1 MGVYGTKNA
10 LEWSSI
16 LRASRRLTDI
26 IIMANG
32 SVEAIELRGF
42 RKNSDIYVAIGLIG
56 ILALMIIP
64 LPAFILDIFLAANI
78 TIALSIL
85 LICLYTVQPLDF
97 SVFPSVLLVTTLF
110 RLALNIASTR
120 LILLHGS
127 EGGDAAGAVIKAF
140 GQFVVGG
147 NYIVGAVLFLI
158 LVVINFV
165 VITKGAGRVAEVA
178 ARFTL
183 DAMPGKQMA
192 IDADL
197 SAGLLTDKEAKLRRM
212 KISREADFYGSMDG
226 ASKFVRGDAVAG
238 IMIVLIN
245 IFGGLII
252 GVWQQGMPL
261 MNALTNYT
269 LLTIGEG
276 LVAQI
281 PALVISTAAGILV
294 TRSADENSFGQ
305 ELTGQF
311 MNYPKAF
318 FVSSGVMFLFA
329 LIPGLPHFA
338 FLLLAGVTFLIGKM
352 AREKAE
358 VIEESVVSETTAGEE
373 SIDQASNIR
382 PLDVLELEVG
392 YGLVPMVD
400 AAQNGEL
407 LERIRSIRRQTA
419 QKMGFV
425 VPPIHIHDN
434 LQLKPYE
441 YNLLIRG
448 ARVGGSELTGQYLAM
463 DSGTVTANLPGMTTK
478 EPVFGLP
485 AVWIRSEDR
494 DQAQINGYTV
504 VDSTTVVAT
513 HISEIIKRYSH
524 ELVGRQEMQQLLDNV
539 AVTAPKVVDELIPNL
554 LNLGTVLRVVK
565 SLLKE
570 GVSIRDMRTILESLA
585 DYASLTK
592 DPDVLTEFVRQ
603 GLGRFIVDQYK
614 LEDDTLFLVTIDREV
629 EDMIAEA
636 IQPSDQG
643 SYLAI
648 EPAVAQQII
657 TSVRGMSERF
667 GSSGAQPLL
676 LASPSIRRHVR
687 KLIERFVPHMAVLSH
702 NEIPQNVK
710 IQSLGVVSLNAG

>member
-1 MGVYGTKNA
+1 
-10 LEWSSI
+10 
-16 LRASRRLTDI
+16 
-26 IIMANG
+26 MANG
-32 SVEAIELRGF
+32 SVDAIELRGV
-42 RKNSDIYVAIGLIG
+42 RKNSDIYVALALIG
-56 ILALMIIP
+56 VLSLMIVP
-64 LPAFILDIFLAANI
+64 LPAFVLDIFLAANM

-110 RLALNIASTR
+110 RLSLNIASTR

-127 EGGDAAGAVIKAF
+127 EGVDAAGAVIKAF

-197 SAGLLTDKEAKLRRM
+197 SAGLLTDKEAKRRRL

-226 ASKFVRGDAVAG
+226 ASKFVRGDAIAG
-238 IMIVLIN
+238 IIIVLIN

-252 GVWQQGMPL
+252 GVWQQGMPF
-261 MNALTNYT
+261 MIALSNYT

-281 PALVISTAAGILV
+281 PALIISTAAGILV

-311 MNYPKAF
+311 LNYPKAF

-338 FLLLAGVTFLIGKM
+338 FLLLAGVTFLVGKM
-352 AREKAE
+352 AREKA
-358 VIEESVVSETTAGEE
+358 VVVEDGAVAEMTPGEE

-392 YGLVPMVD
+392 YGLVPLVD
-400 AAQNGEL
+400 AAQSGEL

-441 YNLLIRG
+441 YNLLVRG

-463 DSGTVTANLPGMTTK
+463 DSGSVTAKFEGNITR

-494 DQAQINGYTV
+494 DRAQSFGYTV

-513 HISEIIKRYSH
+513 HVSEIVKRYSH
-524 ELVGRQEMQQLLDNV
+524 ELIGRQELQQLLDNV

-614 LEDDTLFLVTIDREV
+614 LEDDILLLVTIDRDV
-629 EDMIAEA
+629 EDIIAEA

-643 SYLAI
+643 NYLAI

-657 TSVRGMSERF
+657 SSIRNMAERF
-667 GSSGAQPLL
+667 SSSGAQPVL

-702 NEIPQNVK
+702 NEIPQNIK
-710 IQSLGVVSLNAG
+710 IQSLGVVSFNAG

>member
-1 MGVYGTKNA
+1 
-10 LEWSSI
+10 
-16 LRASRRLTDI
+16 
-26 IIMANG
+26 MANG
-32 SVEAIELRGF
+32 AVEAIGISGP
-42 RKNSDIYVAIGLIG
+42 RKNSDIYVAVALIG

-64 LPAFILDIFLAANI
+64 LPAFFLDLFLAANI

-85 LICLYTVQPLDF
+85 LICLYTDQPLDF

-127 EGGDAAGAVIKAF
+127 EGAESAGAVIKAF

-147 NYIVGAVLFLI
+147 NYIVGAVIFLI
-158 LVVINFV
+158 LVIINFV

-197 SAGLLTDKEAKLRRM
+197 SAGLITDKEAKARRL
-212 KISREADFYGSMDG
+212 KIAREADFYGSMDG

-252 GVWQQGMPL
+252 GIWQQGMPI

-281 PALVISTAAGILV
+281 PALIISTAAGILV

-311 MNYPKAF
+311 LNYPKAF
-318 FVSSGVMFLFA
+318 FVSSGVLFLFA
-329 LIPGLPHFA
+329 MIPGLPHFA
-338 FLLLAGVTFLIGKM
+338 FLLLSGITYLIGKM
-352 AREKAE
+352 ARSKPDQEAE
-358 VIEESVVSETTAGEE
+358 AAMAEAAAVAAAAEDE

-400 AAQNGEL
+400 ASQDGEL
-407 LERIRSIRRQTA
+407 LERIRSIRSQTA

-463 DSGTVTANLPGMTTK
+463 DSGAVISTIHGVTTK

-485 AVWIRSEDR
+485 AVWIRSEER

-524 ELVGRQEMQQLLDNV
+524 ELVGRQELQQLLDSV
-539 AVTAPKVVDELIPNL
+539 ATSAPKVVDELIPGL
-554 LNLGTVLRVVK
+554 LNLGTVLRVIK
-565 SLLKE
+565 NLLKE
-570 GVSIRDMRTILESLA
+570 GVSIRDMRTILESMA

-614 LEDDTLFLVTIDREV
+614 LDEDALYLATIDREV
-629 EDMIAEA
+629 EDLIAEA

-643 SYLAI
+643 SYLAL
-648 EPAVAQQII
+648 EPATAQQII
-657 TSVRGMSERF
+657 TSVRNMSDRF
-667 GSSGAQPLL
+667 GASGAQPVL

-702 NEIPQNVK
+702 NEIPQNIK
-710 IQSLGVVSLNAG
+710 IQSLGMVSLHAG

>member
-1 MGVYGTKNA
+1 
-10 LEWSSI
+10 
-16 LRASRRLTDI
+16 
-26 IIMANG
+26 MANG
-32 SVEAIELRGF
+32 TVEAIELNGL
-42 RKNSDIYVAIGLIG
+42 RKNSDIYVALALIG
-56 ILALMIIP
+56 VLALMIVP
-64 LPAFILDIFLAANI
+64 LPAFMLDIFLAANL
-78 TIALSIL
+78 TISLAIL
-85 LICLYTVQPLDF
+85 LVCLYTIHPLDF

-127 EGGDAAGAVIKAF
+127 EGVEAAGAVIMSF

-147 NYIVGAVLFLI
+147 NYVVGAVLFLI
-158 LVVINFV
+158 LVIINFV
-165 VITKGAGRVAEVA
+165 VITKGAGRVAEVQ

-197 SAGLLTDKEAKLRRM
+197 SAGMITEKDARARRI
-212 KISREADFYGSMDG
+212 KIAREADFYGSMDG

-238 IMIVLIN
+238 ILIVMVN

-252 GVWQQGMPL
+252 GIFQQGMPIQA
-261 MNALTNYT
+261 ALTNYT

-276 LVAQI
+276 LVAQL
-281 PALVISTAAGILV
+281 PALIISVAAGIIV
-294 TRSADENSFGQ
+294 TRSADDDNFGNAI
-305 ELTGQF
+305 TGQF

-318 FVSSGVMFLFA
+318 YVSSGVLLVFG
-329 LIPGLPHFA
+329 LIPGLPHLAFFLLSGVA
-338 FLLLAGVTFLIGKM
+338 FLAGKM
-352 AREKAE
+352 AREKAQ
-358 VIEESVVSETTAGEE
+358 VVEETALPEAGNGEE
-373 SIDQASNIR
+373 SLDSTSSIR

-400 AAQNGEL
+400 ASQDGEL
-407 LERIRSIRRQTA
+407 LERIRSIRRQFA

-463 DSGTVTANLPGMTTK
+463 DSGAVTAQLAGAATK

-485 AVWIRSEDR
+485 AVWIGSSDR

-513 HISEIIKRYSH
+513 HISEVIKRYSH

-539 AVTAPKVVDELIPNL
+539 AVNAPKVVEELIPSL
-554 LNLGTVLRVVK
+554 LSLGTVLRVVK
-565 SLLKE
+565 NLLKE
-570 GVSIRDMRTILESLA
+570 GVSIRDMRTILETLA

-614 LEDDTLFLVTIDREV
+614 LEDDTLCLVTLDREI
-629 EDMIAEA
+629 EDIIAEA

-643 SYLAI
+643 SFLAI
-648 EPAVAQQII
+648 EPNTAQQII
-657 TSVRGMSERF
+657 TMIRSMADRF
-667 GSSGAQPLL
+667 GMSGAQPVL

-710 IQSLGVVSLNAG
+710 IQSLGVVSINAG

>member
-1 MGVYGTKNA
+1 
-10 LEWSSI
+10 
-16 LRASRRLTDI
+16 
-26 IIMANG
+26 MANG
-32 SVEAIELRGF
+32 TVEAIELRGF
-42 RKNSDIYVAIGLIG
+42 RKNSDIYVAVGLIG
-56 ILALMIIP
+56 ILALMIVP
-64 LPAFILDIFLAANI
+64 LPAFVLDIFLAANI
-78 TIALSIL
+78 TVALSIL
-85 LICLYTVQPLDF
+85 LICLYTIQPLDF
-97 SVFPSVLLVTTLF
+97 SIFPSVLLVTTLF

-127 EGGDAAGAVIKAF
+127 EGAESAGAVIKAF

-158 LVVINFV
+158 LVIINFV

-178 ARFTL
+178 ARITL

-197 SAGLLTDKEAKLRRM
+197 SAGLLTDKEAKLRRL

-238 IMIVLIN
+238 ILIVLVN

-261 MNALTNYT
+261 MNALSNYT

-305 ELTGQF
+305 EMTGQF

-318 FVSSGVMFLFA
+318 FVVSGVMFLFA
-329 LIPGLPHFA
+329 MIPGLPHFA
-338 FLLLAGVTFLIGKM
+338 FLLLAGVTFLLGKM

-358 VIEESVVSETTAGEE
+358 IVEETAVSEATAGEE

-463 DSGTVTANLPGMTTK
+463 DSGAVTANLPGVTTK

-485 AVWIRSEDR
+485 AVWIRGDDR

-524 ELVGRQEMQQLLDNV
+524 ELVGRQELQQLLDNV
-539 AVTAPKVVDELIPNL
+539 AVTAPKVVEELIPNL
-554 LNLGTVLRVVK
+554 LNLGTVLRVIK

-570 GVSIRDMRTILESLA
+570 GVSVRDMRTILESLA

-614 LEDDTLFLVTIDREV
+614 MEDETLFLVTMDREV

-648 EPAVAQQII
+648 EPSVAQLII
-657 TSVRGMSERF
+657 TSVRTMSERF
-667 GSSGAQPLL
+667 GASGAQPVL

-710 IQSLGVVSLNAG
+710 IQSLGVVGINAG

>member
-1 MGVYGTKNA
+1 
-10 LEWSSI
+10 
-16 LRASRRLTDI
+16 
-26 IIMANG
+26 MANG
-32 SVEAIELRGF
+32 SVDAIELRGL
-42 RKNSDIYVAIGLIG
+42 RKSSDIYVALGLIG
-56 ILALMIIP
+56 ILSLMIIP
-64 LPAFILDIFLAANI
+64 LPAFVLDIFLAANI
-78 TIALSIL
+78 TVALSIL

-110 RLALNIASTR
+110 RLSLNIASTR

-127 EGGDAAGAVIKAF
+127 EGTDSAGAVIKAF

-147 NYIVGAVLFLI
+147 NYVVGAVLFLI

-197 SAGLLTDKEAKLRRM
+197 SAGVLTDKEAKRRRL

-226 ASKFVRGDAVAG
+226 ASKFVRGDAIAG
-238 IMIVLIN
+238 IIIVLIN

-252 GVWQQGMPL
+252 GIWQQGMPF
-261 MNALTNYT
+261 MDALSNYT

-281 PALVISTAAGILV
+281 PALIISTAAGILV

-311 MNYPKAF
+311 LNYPKAF

-338 FLLLAGVTFLIGKM
+338 FFLLSCVTFLVGKM
-352 AREKAE
+352 AREKTE
-358 VIEESVVSETTAGEE
+358 VVEESAVAEKTAGEE

-392 YGLVPMVD
+392 YGLVPLVD
-400 AAQNGEL
+400 AAQSGEL

-434 LQLKPYE
+434 LQLRPYE
-441 YNLLIRG
+441 YNLLVRG
-448 ARVGGSELTGQYLAM
+448 ARVGGSELSGQYLAM
-463 DSGTVTANLPGMTTK
+463 DSGAVKAKLEGNITK

-494 DQAQINGYTV
+494 DRAQSSGYTV

-513 HISEIIKRYSH
+513 HVSEIVKRYSH
-524 ELVGRQEMQQLLDNV
+524 ELIGRQELQQLLDNV

-614 LEDDTLFLVTIDREV
+614 LEDDTLLLVTIDRDV

-643 SYLAI
+643 NYLAI

-657 TSVRGMSERF
+657 SSIRSMAERF
-667 GSSGAQPLL
+667 SSSGAQPVL

-702 NEIPQNVK
+702 NEIPQNIK
-710 IQSLGVVSLNAG
+710 IQSLGVVSFNAG

>member
-1 MGVYGTKNA
+1 
-10 LEWSSI
+10 
-16 LRASRRLTDI
+16 
-26 IIMANG
+26 MANG
-32 SVEAIELRGF
+32 TVEAIELGGL
-42 RKNSDIYVAIGLIG
+42 RKNSDIYVALALIG
-56 ILALMIIP
+56 VLSLMIIP
-64 LPAFILDIFLAANI
+64 LPAFLLDVFLATSI
-78 TIALSIL
+78 TISIVIL
-85 LICLYTVQPLDF
+85 LVCLYTTHPLDF
-97 SVFPSVLLVTTLF
+97 SVFPSILLVTTLF
-110 RLALNIASTR
+110 RLALNIAGTR

-127 EGGDAAGAVIKAF
+127 EGVEAAGAVIKAF

-147 NYIVGAVLFLI
+147 NYVVGAVIFLI
-158 LVVINFV
+158 LVIINFV
-165 VITKGAGRVAEVA
+165 VITKGAGRVAEVT

-197 SAGLLTDKEAKLRRM
+197 SAGMITEKEARARRI
-212 KISREADFYGSMDG
+212 KVSREADFYGSMDG
-226 ASKFVRGDAVAG
+226 ASKFVRGDAIAG

-252 GVWQQGMPL
+252 GVFQQGMAVEA
-261 MNALTNYT
+261 ALTNYT

-276 LVAQI
+276 LVAQV
-281 PALVISTAAGILV
+281 PALIISTAAGIIV
-294 TRSADENSFGQ
+294 TRSADENNFGS
-305 ELTGQF
+305 EITGQF

-318 FVSSGVMFLFA
+318 YVSSGVLFVFA
-329 LIPGLPHFA
+329 MIPGLPHFA
-338 FLLLAGVTFLIGKM
+338 FLLLSGVAFLVGKM
-352 AREKAE
+352 AREKAQ
-358 VIEESVVSETTAGEE
+358 VVEEMAMPDTAGGEE
-373 SIDQASNIR
+373 ASDQAAIR
-382 PLDVLELEVG
+382 PLDILELEVG

-400 AAQNGEL
+400 AAQDGEL
-407 LERIRSIRRQTA
+407 LERIRSIRRQYA
-419 QKMGFV
+419 QKLGFV

-448 ARVGGSELTGQYLAM
+448 AKVGGSELTGQYLAM
-463 DSGTVTANLPGMTTK
+463 DSGAVTGAIQGVKTK
-478 EPVFGLP
+478 EPVFGLDS
-485 AVWIRSEDR
+485 VWIGSDTR
-494 DQAQINGYTV
+494 DEAQVMGYTV

-513 HISEIIKRYSH
+513 HISEIVKRHAH
-524 ELVGRQEMQQLLDNV
+524 ELVGRQEMQQLLDNLS
-539 AVTAPKVVDELIPNL
+539 VTAPKVVDELIPNL

-565 SLLKE
+565 GLLKE
-570 GVSIRDMRTILESLA
+570 GVSIRDLRTILETLA

-614 LEDDTLFLVTIDREV
+614 LEDDTLCLITMNREV
-629 EDMIAEA
+629 EDIIAEA

-648 EPAVAQQII
+648 EPNTAQLII
-657 TSVRGMSERF
+657 GAIRNMADRF
-667 GSSGAQPLL
+667 SASGAQPVL

-710 IQSLGVVSLNAG
+710 IQSLGVVSLNVG

>member
-1 MGVYGTKNA
+1 
-10 LEWSSI
+10 
-16 LRASRRLTDI
+16 
-26 IIMANG
+26 MAQ
-32 SVEAIELRGF
+32 STIEAIELGGI
-42 RKNSDIYVAIGLIG
+42 RKNSDIYVAVGLIG
-56 ILALMIIP
+56 VLALMIVP
-64 LPAFILDIFLAANI
+64 LPAFLLDIFLATNLTVSLA
-78 TIALSIL
+78 IL
-85 LICLYTVQPLDF
+85 LVCLYTVHPLDF

-127 EGGDAAGAVIKAF
+127 EGVEAAGAVIKAF
-140 GQFVVGG
+140 SQFVVGG
-147 NYIVGAVLFLI
+147 NYVVGAVLFLI
-158 LVVINFV
+158 LVIINFV
-165 VITKGAGRVAEVA
+165 VITKGAGRVAEVQ

-197 SAGLLTDKEAKLRRM
+197 SAGLITEKDARARRV
-212 KISREADFYGSMDG
+212 KIAREADFYGSMDG

-238 IMIVLIN
+238 ILIVLVN

-252 GVWQQGMPL
+252 GVFQQGMPIQS
-261 MNALTNYT
+261 ALTNYT

-276 LVAQI
+276 LVAQL
-281 PALVISTAAGILV
+281 PALIISVAAGIIV
-294 TRSADENSFGQ
+294 TRSADDDNFGNAI
-305 ELTGQF
+305 TGQF
-311 MNYPKAF
+311 MSYPKAF
-318 FVSSGVMFLFA
+318 YVASGVLFTFG

-338 FLLLAGVTFLIGKM
+338 FFLLSAAAFLAGKL
-352 AREKAE
+352 AREKAQI
-358 VIEESVVSETTAGEE
+358 VEEAAIPESGEE
-373 SIDQASNIR
+373 DDAVDNISAIR

-400 AAQNGEL
+400 ASQDGEL
-407 LERIRSIRRQTA
+407 LERIRSIRRQFA
-419 QKMGFV
+419 QKMGFL

-463 DSGTVTANLPGMTTK
+463 DSGAVTARLPGPPTK

-485 AVWIRSEDR
+485 AVWIGSGDR
-494 DQAQINGYTV
+494 DLAQVNGYTV

-513 HISEIIKRYSH
+513 HISEVIKRYSH
-524 ELVGRQEMQQLLDNV
+524 ELVGRQELQQLLDNV
-539 AVTAPKVVDELIPNL
+539 AASAPKVVEELIPGL

-565 SLLKE
+565 NLLKE
-570 GVSIRDMRTILESLA
+570 EVSIRDMRSILETLA
-585 DYASLTK
+585 DYASLSK

-603 GLGRFIVDQYK
+603 SLGRFIVDQYK
-614 LEDDTLFLVTIDREV
+614 LEDDTLCLITLDREI
-629 EDMIAEA
+629 EDTIAEA

-648 EPAVAQQII
+648 EPNTAQQII
-657 TSVRGMSERF
+657 TTIRSMAERF
-667 GSSGAQPLL
+667 NLSGAQPVL

-687 KLIERFVPHMAVLSH
+687 KMIERFVPHMAVLSH

-710 IQSLGVVSLNAG
+710 IQSLGVVSIYAG

>member
-1 MGVYGTKNA
+1 
-10 LEWSSI
+10 
-16 LRASRRLTDI
+16 
-26 IIMANG
+26 MANG
-32 SVEAIELRGF
+32 SVEAIELSGF
-42 RKNSDIYVAIGLIG
+42 RKNSDIYVAVGLIG

-85 LICLYTVQPLDF
+85 LICLYTIQPLDF

-127 EGGDAAGAVIKAF
+127 EGAESAGAVIKAF

-158 LVVINFV
+158 LVIINFV

-197 SAGLLTDKEAKLRRM
+197 SAGLLTDKEAKRRRM

-226 ASKFVRGDAVAG
+226 ASKFVRGDAIAG
-238 IMIVLIN
+238 ILIVLIN

-281 PALVISTAAGILV
+281 PALIISTAAGILV

-311 MNYPKAF
+311 LNYPKAF

-338 FLLLAGVTFLIGKM
+338 FLLLSGVTFLIGKM

-358 VIEESVVSETTAGEE
+358 IVEETAAAETTAGEE

-382 PLDVLELEVG
+382 PLDILELEVG

-463 DSGTVTANLPGMTTK
+463 DSGAVTVNLPGMATK

-485 AVWIRSEDR
+485 AVWIKSEDR
-494 DQAQINGYTV
+494 DEAQINGYTV

-614 LEDDTLFLVTIDREV
+614 LEDEVLFLVTIDREV

-648 EPAVAQQII
+648 EPSIAQQII
-657 TSVRGMSERF
+657 ASVRSMSERF
-667 GSSGAQPLL
+667 GSSGAQPVL

>member
-1 MGVYGTKNA
+1 MHKSPVYTTRNKA
-10 LEWSSI
+10 VDRYI
-16 LRASRRLTDI
+16 F
-26 IIMANG
+26 MANDT
-32 SVEAIELRGF
+32 VEAIELRGF
-42 RKNSDIYVAIGLIG
+42 RKNSDIYVALGLIG

-64 LPAFILDIFLAANI
+64 LPAFVLDIFLAANI
-78 TIALSIL
+78 TISLSIL

-127 EGGDAAGAVIKAF
+127 EGAESAGAVIKAF

-158 LVVINFV
+158 LVIINFV

-197 SAGLLTDKEAKLRRM
+197 SAGLLTDKEAKRRRL

-261 MNALTNYT
+261 MNALSNYT

-311 MNYPKAF
+311 LNYPKAF

-338 FLLLAGVTFLIGKM
+338 FLLLSGVTFLVGKM

-358 VIEESVVSETTAGEE
+358 VVEETALAEITAGEE

-463 DSGTVTANLPGMTTK
+463 DSGGVTANLPGMTTK

-565 SLLKE
+565 NLLKE

-614 LEDDTLFLVTIDREV
+614 LEDETLFLVTIDREI

-648 EPAVAQQII
+648 EPAAAQQII
-657 TSVRGMSERF
+657 ASVRSMSERF

-710 IQSLGVVSLNAG
+710 IQSLGVVSFNAG

>member
-1 MGVYGTKNA
+1 
-10 LEWSSI
+10 
-16 LRASRRLTDI
+16 
-26 IIMANG
+26 MANG
-32 SVEAIELRGF
+32 TVEAIELGGL
-42 RKNSDIYVAIGLIG
+42 RKNSDIYVALALIG
-56 ILALMIIP
+56 VLSLMIIP
-64 LPAFILDIFLAANI
+64 LPAFLLDVFLATSI
-78 TIALSIL
+78 TISIVIL
-85 LICLYTVQPLDF
+85 LVCLYTTHPLDF
-97 SVFPSVLLVTTLF
+97 SVFPSILLVTTLF

-127 EGGDAAGAVIKAF
+127 EGVEAAGAVIKAF

-147 NYIVGAVLFLI
+147 NYVVGAVIFLI
-158 LVVINFV
+158 LVIINFV
-165 VITKGAGRVAEVA
+165 VITKGAGRVAEVT

-197 SAGLLTDKEAKLRRM
+197 SAGMITEKEARARRI
-212 KISREADFYGSMDG
+212 KVSREADFYGSMDG
-226 ASKFVRGDAVAG
+226 ASKFVRGDAIAG

-252 GVWQQGMPL
+252 GVFQQGMAVEA
-261 MNALTNYT
+261 ALTNYT

-276 LVAQI
+276 LVAQV
-281 PALVISTAAGILV
+281 PALIISTAAGIIV
-294 TRSADENSFGQ
+294 TRSADENNFGS
-305 ELTGQF
+305 EITGQF

-318 FVSSGVMFLFA
+318 YVSSGVLFVFA
-329 LIPGLPHFA
+329 MIPGLPHFA
-338 FLLLAGVTFLIGKM
+338 FLLLSGVAFLVGKM
-352 AREKAE
+352 AREKAQ
-358 VIEESVVSETTAGEE
+358 VVEEMALPDTAGGEE
-373 SIDQASNIR
+373 ASDQAAIR
-382 PLDVLELEVG
+382 PLDILELEVG

-400 AAQNGEL
+400 AAQDGEL
-407 LERIRSIRRQTA
+407 LERIRSIRRQYA
-419 QKMGFV
+419 QKLGFV

-448 ARVGGSELTGQYLAM
+448 AKVGGSELTGQYLAM
-463 DSGTVTANLPGMTTK
+463 DSGAVTGAIQGVKTK
-478 EPVFGLP
+478 EPVFGLDS
-485 AVWIRSEDR
+485 VWIGSDTR
-494 DQAQINGYTV
+494 DEAQVMGYTV

-513 HISEIIKRYSH
+513 HISEIVKRHAH
-524 ELVGRQEMQQLLDNV
+524 ELVGRQEMQQLLDNLS
-539 AVTAPKVVDELIPNL
+539 VTAPKVVDELIPNL

-565 SLLKE
+565 GLLKE
-570 GVSIRDMRTILESLA
+570 GVSIRDLRTILETLA

-614 LEDDTLFLVTIDREV
+614 LEDDTLCLITMSREV
-629 EDMIAEA
+629 EDIIAEA

-648 EPAVAQQII
+648 EPNTAQLIIGAVRNMAD
-657 TSVRGMSERF
+657 RF
-667 GSSGAQPLL
+667 SASGAQPVL

-710 IQSLGVVSLNAG
+710 IQSLGVVSFNVG

>member
-1 MGVYGTKNA
+1 MSNGTVK
-10 LEWSSI
+10 
-16 LRASRRLTDI
+16 
-26 IIMANG
+26 
-32 SVEAIELRGF
+32 AIELGGL
-42 RKNSDIYVAIGLIG
+42 RKNSDIYVAVALIG
-56 ILALMIIP
+56 VLSLMIIP
-64 LPAFILDIFLAANI
+64 LPSFLLDVFLATNI
-78 TIALSIL
+78 TTALCIL
-85 LICLYTVQPLDF
+85 LVCLYTRHPLDF

-127 EGGDAAGAVIKAF
+127 EGVEAAGAVIKAF

-147 NYIVGAVLFLI
+147 NYVVGAVIFLI
-158 LVVINFV
+158 LVIINFV
-165 VITKGAGRVAEVA
+165 VITKGAGRVAEVT

-197 SAGLLTDKEAKLRRM
+197 SAGLITEKDAKARRV

-226 ASKFVRGDAVAG
+226 ASKFVRGDAIAG
-238 IMIVLIN
+238 VLIVMVN

-252 GVWQQGMPL
+252 GIFQQGMPIQA
-261 MNALTNYT
+261 ALANYT

-281 PALVISTAAGILV
+281 PALIISTAAGIIV
-294 TRSADENSFGQ
+294 TRSADEDNFGN
-305 ELTGQF
+305 EITGQF
-311 MNYPKAF
+311 LNYPKAF
-318 FVSSGVMFLFA
+318 YVSSGVLFLFA

-338 FLLLAGVTFLIGKM
+338 FLLLSGATFLAGKL
-352 AREKAE
+352 AREKAQ
-358 VIEESVVSETTAGEE
+358 VVEEMAALPQPGEGGEE
-373 SIDQASNIR
+373 AIDQASVIR

-400 AAQNGEL
+400 ASQDGEL
-407 LERIRSIRRQTA
+407 LERIRSIRRQYA
-419 QKMGFV
+419 QKLGFV

-463 DSGTVTANLPGMTTK
+463 DSGAVTGSVEGVRTT

-485 AVWIRSEDR
+485 SVWISAEVR
-494 DQAQINGYTV
+494 DDAQFKGYTV

-513 HISEIIKRYSH
+513 HISEVVKRHAH
-524 ELVGRQEMQQLLDNV
+524 ELVGRQELQQLLDNL
-539 AVTAPKVVDELIPNL
+539 AVTAPKVVEELIPSQ

-565 SLLKE
+565 NLLKE
-570 GVSIRDMRTILESLA
+570 GVSIRDMRTILETLA
-585 DYASLTK
+585 DYATLTK
-592 DPDVLTEFVRQ
+592 EPDVLSEFVRQ

-614 LEDDTLFLVTIDREV
+614 LDDDTLYLITLNRDV
-629 EDMIAEA
+629 EDIIAEA

-643 SYLAI
+643 GYLAI
-648 EPAVAQQII
+648 EPNTAQTII
-657 TSVRGMSERF
+657 TAIRAMSDRF
-667 GSSGAQPLL
+667 TVSGAQPVL
-676 LASPSIRRHVR
+676 LASPSIRRYVR

-702 NEIPQNVK
+702 NEIPQSIK
-710 IQSLGVVSLNAG
+710 IQSLGVVTINAG

>member
-1 MGVYGTKNA
+1 
-10 LEWSSI
+10 
-16 LRASRRLTDI
+16 
-26 IIMANG
+26 MANG
-32 SVEAIELRGF
+32 TVEAIELGGL
-42 RKNSDIYVAIGLIG
+42 RKNSDIYVALALIG
-56 ILALMIIP
+56 VLALMIVP
-64 LPAFILDIFLAANI
+64 LPAFLLDIFLAANL
-78 TIALSIL
+78 TISLAIL
-85 LICLYTVQPLDF
+85 LVCLYTIHPLDF

-127 EGGDAAGAVIKAF
+127 EGVEAAGAVIKAF

-147 NYIVGAVLFLI
+147 NYVVGAVLFLI
-158 LVVINFV
+158 LVIINFV
-165 VITKGAGRVAEVA
+165 VITKGAGRVAEVQ

-197 SAGLLTDKEAKLRRM
+197 SAGMITEKDARARRV
-212 KISREADFYGSMDG
+212 KIAREADFYGSMDG

-238 IMIVLIN
+238 ILIVMVN

-252 GVWQQGMPL
+252 GVFQQGMPIQA
-261 MNALTNYT
+261 ALTNYT

-276 LVAQI
+276 LVAQL
-281 PALVISTAAGILV
+281 PALIISVAAGIIV
-294 TRSADENSFGQ
+294 TRSADDDNFGNAI
-305 ELTGQF
+305 TGQF

-318 FVSSGVMFLFA
+318 YVSSGVLFVFG

-338 FLLLAGVTFLIGKM
+338 FFLLSAVAFLAAKM
-352 AREKAE
+352 AREKTQVVEEMALPDAGAN
-358 VIEESVVSETTAGEE
+358 EESL
-373 SIDQASNIR
+373 DNASSIR

-400 AAQNGEL
+400 ASQDGEL
-407 LERIRSIRRQTA
+407 LERIRSIRRQFA
-419 QKMGFV
+419 QKMGFI

-434 LQLKPYE
+434 LQLRPYE

-448 ARVGGSELTGQYLAM
+448 ARVGGSELSGQYLAM
-463 DSGTVTANLPGMTTK
+463 DSGAVTAQLPGAATK

-485 AVWIRSEDR
+485 AVWIGSSDR
-494 DQAQINGYTV
+494 DQAQVNGYTV

-513 HISEIIKRYSH
+513 HISEVIKRYSH

-539 AVTAPKVVDELIPNL
+539 AVSAPKVVEELIPNL

-565 SLLKE
+565 NLLKE
-570 GVSIRDMRTILESLA
+570 EVSIRDMRTILETMA

-614 LEDDTLFLVTIDREV
+614 LEDDTLCLMTLDREI
-629 EDMIAEA
+629 EDTIAEA

-643 SYLAI
+643 SFLAI
-648 EPAVAQQII
+648 EPNTAQQII
-657 TSVRGMSERF
+657 TMIRSMADRF
-667 GSSGAQPLL
+667 NMSGAQPVL

-710 IQSLGVVSLNAG
+710 IQSLGVVSINAG

>member
-1 MGVYGTKNA
+1 
-10 LEWSSI
+10 
-16 LRASRRLTDI
+16 
-26 IIMANG
+26 MANG
-32 SVEAIELRGF
+32 TVEAIELSGL
-42 RKNSDIYVAIGLIG
+42 RKNSDIYVALALIG
-56 ILALMIIP
+56 VLALMIVP
-64 LPAFILDIFLAANI
+64 LPAFMLDIFLAANL
-78 TIALSIL
+78 TISLAIL
-85 LICLYTVQPLDF
+85 LVCLYTIHPLDF

-127 EGGDAAGAVIKAF
+127 EGVEAAGAVIMSF

-147 NYIVGAVLFLI
+147 NYVVGAVLFLI
-158 LVVINFV
+158 LVIINFV
-165 VITKGAGRVAEVA
+165 VITKGAGRVAEVQ

-197 SAGLLTDKEAKLRRM
+197 SAGMITEKDARARRI
-212 KISREADFYGSMDG
+212 KIAREADFYGSMDG

-238 IMIVLIN
+238 ILIVMVN

-252 GVWQQGMPL
+252 GIFQQGMPIQA
-261 MNALTNYT
+261 ALTNYT

-276 LVAQI
+276 LVAQL
-281 PALVISTAAGILV
+281 PALIISVAAGIIV
-294 TRSADENSFGQ
+294 TRSADDDNFGNAI
-305 ELTGQF
+305 TGQF

-318 FVSSGVMFLFA
+318 YVSSGVLLVFG
-329 LIPGLPHFA
+329 LIPGLPHLAFFLLSGVA
-338 FLLLAGVTFLIGKM
+338 FLAGKM
-352 AREKAE
+352 AREKAQ
-358 VIEESVVSETTAGEE
+358 VVEEMALPEAGSGEE
-373 SIDQASNIR
+373 SLDATSSIR

-400 AAQNGEL
+400 ASQDGEL
-407 LERIRSIRRQTA
+407 LERIRSIRRQFA
-419 QKMGFV
+419 QKMGFI

-463 DSGTVTANLPGMTTK
+463 DSGAVTAQLAGAATK

-485 AVWIRSEDR
+485 AVWIGSSDR

-513 HISEIIKRYSH
+513 HISEVIKRYSH

-539 AVTAPKVVDELIPNL
+539 AVNAPKVVEELIPSL
-554 LNLGTVLRVVK
+554 LSLGTVLRVVK
-565 SLLKE
+565 NLLKE
-570 GVSIRDMRTILESLA
+570 GVSIRDMRTILETLA

-614 LEDDTLFLVTIDREV
+614 LEDDTLCLVTLDREI
-629 EDMIAEA
+629 EDIIAEA

-643 SYLAI
+643 SFLAI
-648 EPAVAQQII
+648 EPNTAQQII
-657 TSVRGMSERF
+657 TMIRSMADRF
-667 GSSGAQPLL
+667 GMSGAQPVL

-710 IQSLGVVSLNAG
+710 IQSLGVVSINAG